1 MCCFKLVRGEP
12 LSPTYDNRK
21 QIAPLLAATIPA
33 AVSAVGSLVGN
44 SMNNKAIRENNQM
57 QQRLIEEQKAYNA
70 PDQQVARMRQAGLNP
85 YMMLGQLNSGNQ
97 ESVAETA
104 PQNNDTAVNGIL
116 GAANQAIQGL
126 VGQSQVQL
134 NNETAK
140 KTASETALNEID
152 ARTRAAE
159 NDARI
164 NTLVKQGK
172 LTKEQAEEIR
182 MKNDLTLL
190 NWDALSKQY
199 NIQNQN
205 VQADTDL
212 KTVEKNSKQFHL
224 DKDKKWTDKE
234 RYAALRLQGTQ
245 SLLNNKQSNVL
256 KHDGNTAY
264 WRSLDSHVSY
274 LENQRLHRYNRQ
286 YYRSPIN
293 DRNWSRVPFVSG
305 AGSSTGTL
313 LKLIK

>member
-1 MCCFKLVRGEP
+1 MSYSRLIRGDVLAP
-12 LSPTYDNRK
+12 LYDNRK

-97 ESVAETA
+97 ESIAETA

-140 KTASETALNEID
+140 KTASEAVLNEID

-164 NTLVKQGK
+164 NALVKQGK
-172 LTKEQAEEIR
+172 LTEEQAEEIR
-182 MKNDLTLL
+182 LKNDLTLL

-205 VQADTDL
+205 VQADTNL
-212 KTVEKNSKQFHL
+212 KTVEKESKDFHL

-234 RYAALRLQGTQ
+234 RYAALRLQDSS
-245 SLLNNKQSNVL
+245 SLLNGVQSFVGRRQANIL
-256 KHDGNTAY
+256 KHEGNSAY
-264 WRSLDSHVSY
+264 WNSQETERDFRYKRRFYDSPD
-274 LENQRLHRYNRQ
+274 RDYN
-286 YYRSPIN
+286 YDKFFKFIGPLLN
-293 DRNWSRVPFVSG
+293 ALGHFV
-305 AGSSTGTL
+305 
-313 LKLIK
+313 K

>member
-1 MCCFKLVRGEP
+1 MNYFKLVRGEP
-12 LSPTYDNRK
+12 LSPTFDNRK

-44 SMNNKAIRENNQM
+44 AMNNKAIRDNNQM
-57 QQRLIEEQKAYNA
+57 QQRLVEDQKAYNA
-70 PDQQVARMRQAGLNP
+70 PDQQVVRMRQAGLNP

-97 ESVAETA
+97 ESVATTTPE
-104 PQNNDTAVNGIL
+104 NNDTAVNGVL
-116 GAANQAIQGL
+116 SAANQAIQGL

-152 ARTRAAE
+152 ARTRSAE

-172 LTKEQAEEIR
+172 LTEHQAEEIR

-212 KTVEKNSKQFHL
+212 KTVEKNSKDFHL
-224 DKDKKWTDKE
+224 RQDKKWTDKE
-234 RYAALRLQGTQ
+234 RYAALRLQD
-245 SLLNNKQSNVL
+245 SSALLNGVQSFVGRRQANIL
-256 KHDGNTAY
+256 KHEGNSAY
-264 WRSLDSHVSY
+264 WNSEEAERDF
-274 LENQRLHRYNRQ
+274 RYKRKYFN
-286 YYRSPIN
+286 SPSN
-293 DRNWSRVPFVSG
+293 DYFLKHLSNLLGPILN
-305 AGSSTGTL
+305 TL
-313 LKLIK
+313 GHFAK